1 MINDL
6 FFVKKN
12 FGWLLSF
19 LLERN
24 YGKIL
29 NDGQLGIV
37 KYFIICKIIKLQDKM
52 CVDVSRC

>member
-6 FFVKKN
+6 FFVKIN
-12 FGWLLSF
+12 FDWLLSF

-29 NDGQLGIV
+29 NDGYLGIV
-37 KYFIICKIIKLQDKM
+37 KYFFICKIIKL
-52 CVDVSRC
+52 